1 MSLFALYVFLF
12 IIIFTIAFFC
22 IIMLINYI
30 NYKICSYRE
39 DSYDAIDEVISSMN
53 SYQKKEKEKE

>member
-12 IIIFTIAFFC
+12 IIAFTLAFFC

-30 NYKICSYRE
+30 NSRICCDRE
-39 DSYDAIDEVISSMN
+39 DSYDIYVIDEVISHMN
-53 SYQKKEKEKE
+53 DYQKKEKK